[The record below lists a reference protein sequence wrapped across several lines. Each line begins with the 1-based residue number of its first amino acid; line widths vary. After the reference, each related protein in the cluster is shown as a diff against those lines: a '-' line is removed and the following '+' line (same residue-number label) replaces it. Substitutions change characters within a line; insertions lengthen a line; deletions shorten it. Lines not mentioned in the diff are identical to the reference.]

1 MKSVHRLIDVG
12 SHMEHDKIAR
22 CMVAKLFF
30 IFCWILFYMIKVGA
44 SFFYIFAGTFF
55 HIIKVATIFFIFAG
69 YFFYIIKVGANF
81 LCLLDTFLYYQ
92 GAVLFLEFPS

>member
-1 MKSVHRLIDVG
+1 MEAARRLTAC
-12 SHMEHDKIAR
+12 SR
-22 CMVAKLFF
+22 PRAKEG
-30 IFCWILFYMIKVGA
+30 IKVAAIFSIFAGFFFYIIKIGA

>member
-1 MKSVHRLIDVG
+1 MEAARRLTACSRPRAKEG
-12 SHMEHDKIAR
+12 FK
-22 CMVAKLFF
+22 VAA
-30 IFCWILFYMIKVGA
+30 IFYICWILFYMIKVGA

>member
-30 IFCWILFYMIKVGA
+30 IFCCLMIVMRHWFIEGIADLRLTFIPAGWNNINCEKQMLFRTGVFSTVHKM
-44 SFFYIFAGTFF
+44 F
-55 HIIKVATIFFIFAG
+55 
-69 YFFYIIKVGANF
+69 
-81 LCLLDTFLYYQ
+81 
-92 GAVLFLEFPS
+92 